1 MLDKRMKIIITE
13 SQYKMLLESNT
24 DSMQSLIDMAFDQV
38 KENCEGGYYIRS
50 HQNLICDPVDVIEEI
65 KVVDVSKVTSMDYF
79 EKNKMD
85 VIHIKV
91 NCYIDSIYEYNNL
104 DNFIYELQEESRNI
118 IGGKFVTL
126 EIVETINKRKDFNW

>member
-1 MLDKRMKIIITE
+1 MKIIITE

-24 DSMQSLIDMAFDQV
+24 DSMQSLIDMTFDQV

-50 HQNLICDPVDVIEEI
+50 HQNLICDPVDMIEEI

-91 NCYIDSIYEYNNL
+91 NFYVDSINEYNNL
-104 DNFIYELQEESRNI
+104 DNFIYELQAEARNI
-118 IGGKFVTL
+118 IGGRFITI
-126 EIVETINKRKDFNW
+126 EIGEIINKRKDFNW

>member
-1 MLDKRMKIIITE
+1 MKIILTE

-50 HQNLICDPVDVIEEI
+50 HQNLICDPVDMIEEI

-79 EKNKMD
+79 EKNKTESINITID
-85 VIHIKV
+85 
-91 NCYIDSIYEYNNL
+91 CYIDSVYEYNNL
-104 DNFIYELQEESRNI
+104 ENFIYELQEAARNVIGAKVI
-118 IGGKFVTL
+118 IISVRD
-126 EIVETINKRKDFNW
+126 IINKRKDFNW